1 MRVENEIPFLH
12 PYLNFDIST
21 QLLKLDQTE
30 AYYIS
35 VNRLVTVG
43 YIRIHGQKLR
53 VGIYGKNQQLIFSYY
68 KYTGRYLGTMS
79 ESDTAENSKRAVPP
93 AAAHSAAPLTKLN
106 ATGMEHSER
115 VKEDIGLHQQPEPQI
130 DPTDQ
135 EFISAALQVQSTLKK
150 DDPHYRTVS
159 IIVDYDTCEYVP
171 DDSKDLPLLMDWI
184 ALWFAHGENDVVA
197 SSVTIEDDDL
207 SIHIALSKG
216 SADETNKNAW
226 TEFKTMLKTILG
238 GDITAQAFGT
248 NYAIVQNAMIKMC
261 WGAIS
266 SRIHKLREVVRRT
279 QKGNS
284 NTVNLGRLEG
294 ILTSYYYLKEPDST
308 LQDATLKFLT
318 DILHLPGDGDLTQA
332 KLSGLLEKV
341 FHTCQA
347 AANFAYLK
355 EVDHEDDDIW
365 TSRLENAD
373 QALVAEL
380 SYAIQRILD
389 YPHGARSFLN
399 WGIPT
404 LFATHFRRGNV
415 ARNVDA
421 HLKIKW
427 VNDAINHPL
436 NPVHPKWRTDSAEW
450 LVNLFRITPEGF
462 PTSDDKKQLRDA
474 KIRGTAKDFW
484 KKGDV
489 MATRVHVEIQ
499 MVYYLQSK
507 QLTSMYNV
515 IGVSAPICLSCESYF
530 QGIRNVV
537 GRSNQWAI
545 RRSSGKHVRDW
556 LCPPVGDDHPVGR
569 LDWARTA
576 IATTVHGVGSG
587 VGHYLDDILEGIIDD

>member
-1 MRVENEIPFLH
+1 
-12 PYLNFDIST
+12 
-21 QLLKLDQTE
+21 
-30 AYYIS
+30 
-35 VNRLVTVG
+35 
-43 YIRIHGQKLR
+43 
-53 VGIYGKNQQLIFSYY
+53 
-68 KYTGRYLGTMS
+68 
-79 ESDTAENSKRAVPP
+79 
-93 AAAHSAAPLTKLN
+93 
-106 ATGMEHSER
+106 
-115 VKEDIGLHQQPEPQI
+115 
-130 DPTDQ
+130 
-135 EFISAALQVQSTLKK
+135 
-150 DDPHYRTVS
+150 
-159 IIVDYDTCEYVP
+159 
-171 DDSKDLPLLMDWI
+171 
-184 ALWFAHGENDVVA
+184 
-197 SSVTIEDDDL
+197 
-207 SIHIALSKG
+207 
-216 SADETNKNAW
+216 
-226 TEFKTMLKTILG
+226 
-238 GDITAQAFGT
+238 
-248 NYAIVQNAMIKMC
+248 MIKMC

-279 QKGNS
+279 QKGTS

-373 QALVAEL
+373 QALLAEL

-404 LFATHFRRGNV
+404 LFATHFRCGNV
-415 ARNVDA
+415 ARYVDA

-427 VNDAINHPL
+427 VNDAINHPS

-450 LVNLFRITPEGF
+450 LVNLVRITPEGF

-507 QLTSMYNV
+507 QLTSMHNV